1 MKKETIEKNDQLL
14 KKIGKY
20 ATAAGAVLLTGNLA
34 NAAINLTTTTIN
46 LSFDNSHGVDFDGD
60 GDNELIVNVIGSIY
74 NTLDPVAFIQLGSD
88 ADATSVEVI
97 NGGPYD
103 TVSGLFANSPAA
115 FPLNRIIGPTLASS
129 SSYWTYLGPI
139 GTEGQAIIWTYNGG
153 GGTSMHV
160 AGNFLSNVGDTKYA
174 GIRFTNDGGTT
185 WHYGWIGFE
194 INNQPLA
201 GTGTVGS
208 IVNYAYESNADQPIY
223 AGITGPAAVPL
234 APLASALGLGL
245 VGLLGFFKSRR
256 KKANC

>member
-1 MKKETIEKNDQLL
+1 MKKESIKKNDQIL

-74 NTLDPVAFIQLGSD
+74 GTLDPIAFIQLGSD

-97 NGGPYD
+97 NGGPYNIL
-103 TVSGLFANSPAA
+103 SGSFFYGPAA

-129 SSYWTYLGPI
+129 SSYWASLRPAGYGV
-139 GTEGQAIIWTYNGG
+139 QAIIWTYNGAG
-153 GGTSMHV
+153 NSMHIE
-160 AGNFLSNVGDTKYA
+160 GNFLSNVGDTKYA

-208 IVNYAYESNADQPIY
+208 IVNYAYESTADQPIY
-223 AGITGPAAVPL
+223 AGIAGPAVPL
-234 APLASALGLGL
+234 APVASALGLGL